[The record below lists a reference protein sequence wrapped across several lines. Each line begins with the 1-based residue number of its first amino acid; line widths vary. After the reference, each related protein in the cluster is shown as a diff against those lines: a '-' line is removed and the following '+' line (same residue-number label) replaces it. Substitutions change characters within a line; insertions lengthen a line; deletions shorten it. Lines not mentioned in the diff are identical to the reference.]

1 MLPSGG
7 KLASPIVIAGNV
19 DGIDVGGVEVG
30 HKVVAHGIVEV
41 VLQIRAGVLDHS
53 VQLPD

>member
-1 MLPSGG
+1 MI
-7 KLASPIVIAGNV
+7 ASNV

>member
-1 MLPSGG
+1 MI
-7 KLASPIVIAGNV
+7 ASNV

-30 HKVVAHGIVEV
+30 HKVVAHGIVKV

>member
-1 MLPSGG
+1 M
-7 KLASPIVIAGNV
+7 IAGNV